1 MVLRRMSRILALTL
15 GCSLLLAM
23 LAACGAGTSTGNGN
37 SGGKTSGTIT
47 IKIGSEFPTTAK
59 DAASGLPAQNG
70 VAYAVNEA
78 DSENFLPGYKFVL
91 DPKNDVGPSGTHD
104 PTVGQ
109 KNVND
114 LIGDAQ
120 VAGIVG
126 PLNSSI
132 AQAEMPAANSAPIA
146 LISPANTNDCLTQNT
161 PAYECGGA
169 NSRITQLRPTGKVTY
184 FRTATLDKFQGAA
197 LAAFA
202 ISKQYKTAYVID
214 DTETYGVGLATNF
227 STDFKLLGGT
237 VLGRKSI
244 ASTNSY
250 ENVLTQIAS
259 QKPQVIF
266 FGGNDST
273 GGITIRQQMARVPG
287 LQSTPFMV
295 GDGAK
300 TSTLAKE
307 ISPIEGNGPVYATIP
322 GEDPTQVPAAQ
333 TFLTKYTKQYGTPG
347 AYSTGGYDDAWIVM
361 QAIKRVISG
370 KEATVPANAGDTAN
384 AQKFRQAVINEVA
397 KTNYNGLTG
406 PQSFDA
412 NGDTTNRSISVY
424 TIGKNV
430 NVGDGW
436 QFLTAVK
443 PTIG

>member
-15 GCSLLLAM
+15 GCSLILAM
-23 LAACGAGTSTGNGN
+23 LAACGAGTSTGN
-37 SGGKTSGTIT
+37 SGGNKGSGKIT
-47 IKIGSEFPTTAK
+47 IKVGSEFRMTSK

-70 VAYAVNEA
+70 VAYAINEA

-91 DPKNDVGPSGTHD
+91 DPKNDVGPSVTHD
-104 PTVGQ
+104 TTVGQ

-114 LIGDAQ
+114 LAGDAQ

-126 PLNSSI
+126 PLNSNI
-132 AQAEMPAANSAPIA
+132 AQAEMPSANNAPIA

-184 FRTATLDKFQGAA
+184 FRTATLDQFQGAA
-197 LAAFA
+197 LAAYA

-227 STDFKLLGGT
+227 STFYKLLGGT
-237 VLGRKSI
+237 ILGRKSI

-259 QKPQVIF
+259 QKPQMIF

-273 GGITIRQQMARVPG
+273 GGITIRQQMARVAG
-287 LQSTPFMV
+287 LQSTPFFV

-307 ISPIEGNGPVYATIP
+307 VSPIEGSGPVYATIP

-333 TFLTKYTKQYGTPG
+333 SFLTKYTKQYGTPG

-361 QAIKRVISG
+361 QAIKRVVNG
-370 KEATVPANAGDTAN
+370 KEATAPANAGDTAN
-384 AQKFRQAVINEVA
+384 ATKFRQAVINEIA
-397 KTNYNGLTG
+397 KTNYTGLTG
-406 PQSFDA
+406 HQSFDA

-436 QFLTAVK
+436 QYLTSVK
-443 PTIG
+443 PTAS